1 MRASPCDAALPAQ
14 DIVAVMLT
22 VTIEDAHPH
31 SGPVLDTHLWAGH
44 CGTTRLTDVLRNE
57 DALADILRGMMRSLV
72 ALLIA
77 SLLVSGCEYARMLP
91 AGKTDAPAFRPTV
104 PKLP

>member
-1 MRASPCDAALPAQ
+1 MRTPS
-14 DIVAVMLT
+14 LT
-22 VTIEDAHPH
+22 Y
-31 SGPVLDTHLWAGH
+31 SAG
-44 CGTTRLTDVLRNE
+44 V
-57 DALADILRGMMRSLV
+57 MRSLV

-77 SLLVSGCEYARMLP
+77 SVWVSGCEYARMLP

>member
-1 MRASPCDAALPAQ
+1 MRTPS
-14 DIVAVMLT
+14 LT
-22 VTIEDAHPH
+22 C
-31 SGPVLDTHLWAGH
+31 SAG
-44 CGTTRLTDVLRNE
+44 V
-57 DALADILRGMMRSLV
+57 MRSLV

-77 SLLVSGCEYARMLP
+77 SVLVSGCEYARMLP